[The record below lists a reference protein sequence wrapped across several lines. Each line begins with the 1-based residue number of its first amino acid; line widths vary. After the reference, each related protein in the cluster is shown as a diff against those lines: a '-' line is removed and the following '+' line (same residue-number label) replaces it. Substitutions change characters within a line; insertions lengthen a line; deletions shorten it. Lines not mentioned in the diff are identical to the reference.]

1 MPMSRPLTL
10 ILPQRRRSVPASFA
24 WLDRQLRTQRVLA
37 RVHSDDIAL
46 YVFLVLAA
54 DRDGLSCWRLDR
66 MEREL
71 PLDGGALVT
80 ARRRLIEA
88 GLIAFRPW
96 SARSRDG
103 TYQVLSIEPCDDSPR
118 RGGLAALR
126 DVLGPNER

>member
-1 MPMSRPLTL
+1 MS
-10 ILPQRRRSVPASFA
+10 
-24 WLDRQLRTQRVLA
+24 
-37 RVHSDDIAL
+37 SDDIAL
-46 YVFLVLAA
+46 YAFLVLAA

-71 PLDGGALVT
+71 PLDGTALVT

-103 TYQVLSIEPCDDSPR
+103 TYQVLSIEPCDDAPR
-118 RGGLAALR
+118 RRGLAALR
-126 DVLGPNER
+126 DVLGTDEG

>member
-1 MPMSRPLTL
+1 MSP
-10 ILPQRRRSVPASFA
+10 
-24 WLDRQLRTQRVLA
+24 
-37 RVHSDDIAL
+37 DDITL

-71 PLDGGALVT
+71 PLDGAALVA
-80 ARRRLIEA
+80 ARARLIEA

-103 TYQVLSIEPCDDSPR
+103 TYQVLSIEARDDTSR
-118 RGGLAALR
+118 RGGLATMR
-126 DVLGPNER
+126 DILDSNEG